1 MATVNVDVE
10 VDLDDFDTEDLLDE
24 LKSRGGNHSG
34 VGLINGYDPVS
45 GKNTDELAD
54 ALFEAR
60 LNGNNE
66 RALELVDRLIYAAL
80 GRII

>member
-24 LKSRGGNHSG
+24 LKSRGNNAEG
-34 VGLINGYDPVS
+34 VGLVEGYDPVS
-45 GKNTDELAD
+45 GKGTAELAD

-60 LNGNNE
+60 RNGNNE